1 MVGNYGEGDSAYPRE
16 DLESDDDEPLSVTK
30 KRDAPNKARDEDD
43 TPADNTTSSQE
54 SKESGGATPEPKR
67 KEIRTKADLEREIK
81 REKVI
86 DRAEKLL
93 DSTQEFDPELEYY
106 CSSLMPLLEKLEFEK
121 RQCCMIAIRQTIF
134 TFMFPR
140 CETAARPMSVHHYMA
155 GGAAANPL
163 PPAPAAAPQQMR
175 TPPPA
180 PRLQA
185 QVRIDPHPQYVPA
198 PVQPMEPD
206 EGVEDILLMRNCEF
220 ADAKPHHTS

>member
-1 MVGNYGEGDSAYPRE
+1 MGNYGEGDSAYPRE

-30 KRDAPNKARDEDD
+30 RRNAPNKAQDDDD
-43 TPADNTTSSQE
+43 TPAENTPSSQE
-54 SKESGGATPEPKR
+54 SRESGGGGTPEPKR
-67 KEIRTKADLEREIK
+67 KRIRTKADLEREIK

-86 DRAEKLL
+86 DHAEKLL

-106 CSSLMPLLEKLEFEK
+106 CSSLMLLLEKLEFEK

-134 TFMFPR
+134 TFMFLQR
-140 CETAARPMSVHHYMA
+140 EMATRPMSVRRYMA

-185 QVRIDPHPQYVPA
+185 HHIRIDPHPQYVPA
-198 PVQPMEPD
+198 PVEPD
-206 EGVEDILLMRNCEF
+206 EGVEDISFDEEL
-220 ADAKPHHTS
+220 